1 MTANRR
7 SVRKRRSKHKGSMK
21 IITLIVLVLCGVFGV
36 FTWQNTQKSEQYAL
50 VQENLQ
56 QQIDDEEENQKA
68 IEEQAEYQK
77 TDAYIEDLARDKEL
91 HFIVIG
97 VLGMALLFVIFP
109 LFKALSRHHVLVIA
123 WIYVFTV
130 MIVVTFAIEIGQGIT
145 NTGKMEMEDIVSGLA
160 GFMFLFIIFAV
171 LRAIVLG
178 IVHLVRGIMGRDD
191 DDDDDDDE

>member
-1 MTANRR
+1 MQEIHCNLPLQSVQLKVESYNKDRGSMMTANRR

-77 TDAYIEDLARDKEL
+77 TDAYIEDLAREK
-91 HFIVIG
+91 
-97 VLGMALLFVIFP
+97 LG
-109 LFKALSRHHVLVIA
+109 LVH
-123 WIYVFTV
+123 
-130 MIVVTFAIEIGQGIT
+130 
-145 NTGKMEMEDIVSGLA
+145 EDE
-160 GFMFLFIIFAV
+160 IIFKK
-171 LRAIVLG
+171 R
-178 IVHLVRGIMGRDD
+178 
-191 DDDDDDDE
+191 

>member
-56 QQIDDEEENQKA
+56 HQKA

-77 TDAYIEDLARDKEL
+77 TDAYIEDLAREK
-91 HFIVIG
+91 
-97 VLGMALLFVIFP
+97 LG
-109 LFKALSRHHVLVIA
+109 LVH
-123 WIYVFTV
+123 
-130 MIVVTFAIEIGQGIT
+130 
-145 NTGKMEMEDIVSGLA
+145 EDE
-160 GFMFLFIIFAV
+160 IIFKKK
-171 LRAIVLG
+171 
-178 IVHLVRGIMGRDD
+178 
-191 DDDDDDDE
+191 

>member
-68 IEEQAEYQK
+68 IEEQK
-77 TDAYIEDLARDKEL
+77 TDAYIEDLAREK
-91 HFIVIG
+91 
-97 VLGMALLFVIFP
+97 LG
-109 LFKALSRHHVLVIA
+109 LVH
-123 WIYVFTV
+123 
-130 MIVVTFAIEIGQGIT
+130 
-145 NTGKMEMEDIVSGLA
+145 EDE
-160 GFMFLFIIFAV
+160 IIFKKK
-171 LRAIVLG
+171 
-178 IVHLVRGIMGRDD
+178 
-191 DDDDDDDE
+191 

>member
-1 MTANRR
+1 MADLLYYLVEKMAGIHDALMTLND
-7 SVRKRRSKHKGSMK
+7 SYETMFS
-21 IITLIVLVLCGVFGV
+21 
-36 FTWQNTQKSEQYAL
+36 
-50 VQENLQ
+50 
-56 QQIDDEEENQKA
+56 
-68 IEEQAEYQK
+68 
-77 TDAYIEDLARDKEL
+77 DKEL

-145 NTGKMEMEDIVSGLA
+145 NTGNMEMEDIVSGLA

-171 LRAIVLG
+171 LRMIVLG
-178 IVHLVRGIMGRDD
+178 IVHLVRGIMGWDD

>member
-7 SVRKRRSKHKGSMK
+7 SVKKHRSKHKGSMK

-77 TDAYIEDLARDKEL
+77 TDAYIEDLAREK
-91 HFIVIG
+91 
-97 VLGMALLFVIFP
+97 LG
-109 LFKALSRHHVLVIA
+109 LVH
-123 WIYVFTV
+123 
-130 MIVVTFAIEIGQGIT
+130 
-145 NTGKMEMEDIVSGLA
+145 EDE
-160 GFMFLFIIFAV
+160 IIFKKK
-171 LRAIVLG
+171 
-178 IVHLVRGIMGRDD
+178 
-191 DDDDDDDE
+191 

>member
-68 IEEQAEYQK
+68 IEATQ
-77 TDAYIEDLARDKEL
+77 
-91 HFIVIG
+91 G
-97 VLGMALLFVIFP
+97 V
-109 LFKALSRHHVLVIA
+109 
-123 WIYVFTV
+123 
-130 MIVVTFAIEIGQGIT
+130 
-145 NTGKMEMEDIVSGLA
+145 
-160 GFMFLFIIFAV
+160 
-171 LRAIVLG
+171 
-178 IVHLVRGIMGRDD
+178 
-191 DDDDDDDE
+191 

>member
-1 MTANRR
+1 MADLLFYLVEKMAGIHDALMTLND
-7 SVRKRRSKHKGSMK
+7 SYETMLS
-21 IITLIVLVLCGVFGV
+21 
-36 FTWQNTQKSEQYAL
+36 
-50 VQENLQ
+50 
-56 QQIDDEEENQKA
+56 
-68 IEEQAEYQK
+68 
-77 TDAYIEDLARDKEL
+77 DKEL

-97 VLGMALLFVIFP
+97 VLGMALLLVIFP

-130 MIVVTFAIEIGQGIT
+130 MVVVTFAIEIGQGIT
-145 NTGKMEMEDIVSGLA
+145 NTGNMEMEDIVSGLA